1 MYPVLFSLGPITLYS
16 FGLFAFFAFLFGSF
30 VFWKRGRE
38 ANLTEEDLFDGIIL
52 VTICGLLAARFT
64 YILLHFQ
71 RFGFSLLHWLSFVS
85 IPGFTFYGGLV
96 GGGIALWLTGR
107 HKRWSFYS
115 VADIVVTSLSLVQAI
130 GWLGALFSGFGYGK
144 ETTRLGIVFPG
155 STAPRFP
162 TQVLWM
168 LGFVLLFIFL
178 WKVEQ
183 RYRTFDW
190 YRGKKAGTQ
199 TGFLTFIYLIVLG
212 LLQIFIAQLQEA
224 RVYWFGVVPEIWIG
238 CLLMITGSIG
248 LYWRSGRE
256 VSDDWSQLKERF
268 KFKRAGGRG
277 RIVKL
282 FERFQ
287 TGTIKKKE
295 HHED

>member
-1 MYPVLFSLGPITLYS
+1 MYPVLFSLGPFTLYS
-16 FGLFAFFAFLFGSF
+16 FGLLAFFAFLFGSF

-38 ANLTEEDLFDGIIL
+38 SNLAEEDLFDGIIL
-52 VTICGLLAARFT
+52 VTVCGLLAARFT

-71 RFGFSLLHWLSFVS
+71 RFGFSLLHWLSFVN

-107 HKRWSFYS
+107 HKRWSFFS
-115 VADIVVTSLSLVQAI
+115 VSDIVVTSLSLVQAI
-130 GWLGALFSGFGYGK
+130 GWLGALFSGFGYGR

-155 STAPRFP
+155 STSPRFP
-162 TQVLWM
+162 IQILWM

-199 TGFLTFIYLIVLG
+199 TGFLTFTYLIALG
-212 LLQIFIAQLQEA
+212 LFQMLIAQLNEA
-224 RVYWFGVVPEIWIG
+224 RVYWFGAVPEIWIG
-238 CLLMITGSIG
+238 WLLLVTGIIG

-256 VSDDWSQLKERF
+256 VSDDWSQLKARF
-268 KFKRAGGRG
+268 KFGRAEGGRIG
-277 RIVKL
+277 KL
-282 FERFQ
+282 FERLR
-287 TGTIKKKE
+287 TGTMKKKD
-295 HHED
+295 HHEN